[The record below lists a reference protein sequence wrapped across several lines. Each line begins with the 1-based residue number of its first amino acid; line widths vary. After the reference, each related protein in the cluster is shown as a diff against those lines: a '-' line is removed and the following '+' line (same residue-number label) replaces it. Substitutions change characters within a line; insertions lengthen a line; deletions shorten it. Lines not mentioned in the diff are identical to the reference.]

1 MAVQFLVPLFANILS
16 GMIGHGLA
24 ENSRAREA
32 NELRAQSRA
41 KREALQPI
49 INRLNQAADTFDMD
63 EQFVR
68 DFSRAANQ
76 LTAQSAGTGM
86 TNAGTGGL
94 DQVRGDLLTSGLAQL
109 AQAKS
114 QQDMQRQQLLAQ
126 LLSDDSLYGGV
137 GGDENVLGATLL
149 GGLLGG
155 VQGGVGN
162 LNSYLSSESG
172 MKALQDW
179 LGGLGAQ
186 SVPAGTSPGFGVSTS
201 GPTVAQAAPA
211 LPMFGVGLGGMGA
224 LQSAPAINP
233 AMYTPS
239 RYYGYNY
246 GNYYGAQPGRRP

>member
-76 LTAQSAGTGM
+76 LTAQSASTGM

-94 DQVRGDLLTSGLAQL
+94 DSVRGDLLASGLAQL

-137 GGDENVLGATLL
+137 GGDENVAGATLL

-155 VQGGVGN
+155 VAGGTAN
-162 LNSYLSSESG
+162 LNSYLSSAPGLAALMSAFGAGDASG
-172 MKALQDW
+172 TKNGMVNVVDQGSVDSTGGNWLDLLLRGSAGSRLAL
-179 LGGLGAQ
+179 
-186 SVPAGTSPGFGVSTS
+186 PSPGVY
-201 GPTVAQAAPA
+201 AQAAAPTPA
-211 LPMFGVGLGGMGA
+211 
-224 LQSAPAINP
+224 
-233 AMYTPS
+233 
-239 RYYGYNY
+239 YYVPF
-246 GNYYGAQPGRRP
+246 GAQRLTR